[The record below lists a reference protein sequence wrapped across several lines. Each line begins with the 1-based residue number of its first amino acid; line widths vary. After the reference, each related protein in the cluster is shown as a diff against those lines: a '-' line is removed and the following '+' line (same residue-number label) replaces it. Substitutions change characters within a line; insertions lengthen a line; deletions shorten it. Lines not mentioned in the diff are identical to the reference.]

1 MPRPPKLAL
10 VCSELIKAS
19 GHGRA
24 MWEVA
29 RRLAPQAEVHALC
42 DLFDAATG
50 VKHERVPVAEGFNLW
65 RVFAFHQRA
74 SRARRAGAYD
84 LVHAVGGCVDQADV
98 VTCQFGQR
106 AWGRELAADRAAG
119 HAPPGA
125 KAWARGLY
133 HEAYWRLC
141 DRLEA
146 PAFAPRPGKRL
157 VAVSQGVREELIRDY
172 GADPAAIRVI
182 PNGVDVAEFS
192 PQALAPLRAEA
203 RARWGLPEG
212 VPVALFVGDFRR
224 KGLGPTIAA
233 LAATGHP
240 EARLLVA
247 GRGEEGAY
255 RSQAL
260 ALGLGDR
267 LAFAGFLADVRP
279 AFAAADAF
287 VFPTRYEPFGMVI
300 AEAMAAGLPVLTTRR
315 AGAAEWIAPG
325 EEGLL
330 VEDPADVGALAAAL
344 GPLLREGTLRARLG
358 QAARAKAQ
366 ALDWS
371 GIAKAYAA
379 LYAEVLAE
387 KGAPPLR
394 G

>member
-1 MPRPPKLAL
+1 
-10 VCSELIKAS
+10 
-19 GHGRA
+19 

-29 RRLAPQAEVHALC
+29 RRLAAQAEVTALC
-42 DLFDAATG
+42 DLLDPSPG
-50 VKHERVPVAEGFNLW
+50 VKHQRVAVAEGFNLW
-65 RVFAFHQRA
+65 RVYAFHHRA
-74 SRARRAGAYD
+74 NQALQGLKPD
-84 LVHAVGGCVDQADV
+84 LVHAVGGCVAQADV

-106 AWGRELAADRAAG
+106 AWGRELAADRAAAG
-119 HAPPGA
+119 HAPEGP
-125 KAWARGLY
+125 KAAARSLY

-146 PAFAPRPGKRL
+146 PAFAPRPGKWW
-157 VAVSQGVREELIRDY
+157 VAVSQGVRQELIADY
-172 GADPAAIRVI
+172 GTEPSRIRVI
-182 PNGVDVAEFS
+182 PNGVDLAEFA
-192 PQALAPLRAEA
+192 PEALAPMRTEA

-247 GRGEEGAY
+247 GRGEAEAY
-255 RSQAL
+255 RAQARS
-260 ALGLGDR
+260 LGLGDR
-267 LAFAGFLADVRP
+267 VVFTGFLPEVRP

-315 AGAAEWIAPG
+315 AGAAEWIQNG

-330 VEDPADVGALAAAL
+330 VDDPADVAALAAGL
-344 GPLLREGTLRARLG
+344 GPLLRDAELRVRLG
-358 QAARAKAQ
+358 QAAQAKAQ
-366 ALDWS
+366 ALGWD
-371 GIAKAYAA
+371 GIAKAYAQ
-379 LYAEVLAE
+379 LYAEVLEA
-387 KGAPPLR
+387 KGRPALAPHP
-394 G
+394 